1 MDQPS
6 RDLMTYLNQ
15 VCLAAVAAFR
25 KSESYVRF
33 AFRLVMMDNTVCSV
47 FESNTPDR
55 EEVGGESQVLP

>member
-1 MDQPS
+1 VHGPAVAGSHDVS
-6 RDLMTYLNQ
+6 ERQ

-25 KSESYVRF
+25 KSESHVRF

-55 EEVGGESQVLP
+55 EEVGRES